1 MGSSGRKA
9 RAVLGRPRVGVT
21 LVELLVVIAIIGL
34 LAGLL
39 LPAIQGAR
47 ESARMSSCGNNLKQL
62 ATALHAYH
70 DANRMFP
77 YGGSLP
83 PVTADAYLNWRASI
97 LPHMEE
103 KTVYEAIVGPMEAA
117 GAGAAVST
125 FDGLPIHGQVISLF
139 QCPSDPL
146 AGRADVPHCGTGA
159 FNAQPN
165 GAAATA
171 SYFGSAGP
179 EANKSATTPCEIF
192 SDDCL
197 ARLRNRTGTS
207 WLGTGATSPA
217 GMFGL
222 RGGSN
227 VRIDQV
233 RDGESLTLLLG
244 EEQIGLGSRTQI
256 QGIRGWLEPVSMTST
271 AYGINQGNVDLTDLP
286 ATQRFGSHH
295 LGGAQFALVDGA
307 VRFFKQTIDLEL
319 LQLLGDKSD
328 AVAFIPRTSGT
339 VPVQLPR

>member
-1 MGSSGRKA
+1 MSTPVRLT
-9 RAVLGRPRVGVT
+9 RIDPVRPRRGVT

-77 YGGSLP
+77 YGGRLP
-83 PVTADAYLNWRASI
+83 PVTANAFLNWRAAI
-97 LPHMEE
+97 LPHLEE
-103 KTVYEAIVGPMEAA
+103 TTVYNLVVEPMEAA
-117 GAGAAVST
+117 GAGAAAAA
-125 FDGLPIHGQVISLF
+125 FAGLSVHGQVIKPF

-146 AGRADVPHCGTGA
+146 SGRSDVPHCGDGS

-179 EANKSATTPCEIF
+179 EANKSASTPCQIY
-192 SDDCL
+192 SDGCGN
-197 ARLRNRTGTS
+197 RLKNSGGTS

-222 RGGSN
+222 RQDSN

-244 EEQIGLGSRTQI
+244 EEQIGLGSKTQI

-271 AYGINQGNVDLTDLP
+271 AYGINKPNADLTDLP

-307 VRFFKQTIDLEL
+307 VRFFKETIDLEL

-328 AVAFIPRTSGT
+328 AVAFFTNTSGT